1 MNIKTVTVVGA
12 NGTMGS
18 NVAGIWASF
27 GGAHVYM
34 ISRTKEKSEEAI
46 KRAAKSVRADAIKQN
61 MEAKDY
67 SDLAECISH
76 SDLVFESIAEN
87 EELKKDFLKEAA
99 KHISDHTLVCSGT
112 SGLSIDEMAE
122 VLPKQYRGNFMG
134 MHFFNPPYNMPLCE
148 LVGSEYVEGK
158 KLEEIKKYLEETLL
172 RTVVIVKDCP
182 AFMGNRIGFFL
193 INLAVQYAEIYKDR
207 GGVDYIDAIM
217 GPFTG
222 RNMAPI
228 RTADFVGLD
237 VHKAIVDNVYKNT
250 NDYAKEAFRLPE
262 YVEKLI
268 GAGRLGYKTKEGLY
282 KTIQTEAGKKRYC
295 VYDIK
300 TDQYREIK
308 NYNVPFASS
317 MVKNFSDGL
326 YGEAIARLLEDC
338 SEEGE
343 ICKKFMVEYVVYS
356 LHINREVGY
365 TVYDADDT
373 MAAGFSWIPP
383 LAVIESFGGK
393 EKFKRMARTVLTEKE
408 WNEMDVDTLLTNSP
422 KSRYDYKRFF
432 KAKR

>member
-1 MNIKTVTVVGA
+1 MDIKKVTVVGA

-34 ISRTKEKSEEAI
+34 VSRTKEKSEEAI
-46 KRAAKSVRADAIKQN
+46 NRAAKSVRADAIKQN

-67 SDLAECISH
+67 SNLAECISN

-87 EELKKDFLKEAA
+87 EELKKNFLKEAA
-99 KHISDHTLVCSGT
+99 KHISDHTLICSGT

-122 VLPKQYRGNFMG
+122 VLPPQYRGNFVG

-148 LVGSEYVEGK
+148 LIGSEYVEKG
-158 KLEEIKKYLEETLL
+158 KLEEIKRYLENRLL
-172 RTVVIVKDCP
+172 RTVVIVKDRP
-182 AFMGNRIGFFL
+182 AFMGNRIGFFV
-193 INLAVQYAEIYKDR
+193 INLAIQYAEIYKDK

-237 VHKAIVDNVYKNT
+237 VHKAIVDNVYMNT
-250 NDYAKEAFRLPE
+250 NDYAKGAFKLPE

-268 GAGRLGYKTKEGLY
+268 GEGRLGYKTKEGLY
-282 KTIQTEAGKKRYC
+282 KTIQTETGKKRYC

-308 NYNVPFASS
+308 NYDIPFASS
-317 MVKNFSDGL
+317 MVKDFSEGL
-326 YGEAIARLLEDC
+326 YGDAMARLLDDY
-338 SEEGE
+338 SEEGK
-343 ICKKFMVEYVVYS
+343 ICKKFMVEYVIYS

-365 TVYDADDT
+365 TGYDADDT

-393 EKFKRMARTVLTEKE
+393 EEFGRIARTELLEKE
-408 WNEMDVDTLLTNSP
+408 WNEMDVDTLLTNSLQS
-422 KSRYDYKRFF
+422 KYDYKRFF